1 MNLVETFEA
10 GMPEDDL
17 LVAEITLRSRK
28 SVYSGVTG
36 DDLPVPRTSLSG
48 ART

>member
-17 LVAEITLRSRK
+17 LIAEISFRSRK
-28 SVYSGVTG
+28 SVYSSVTG
-36 DDLPVPRTSLSG
+36 DDVPVPRSSFTG
-48 ART
+48 AAS